1 MSVTLIYSVGYYSFK
16 RVSEELFYIH
26 FSHNHPNRTVG
37 AMEYYSREVL
47 TTLILMI
54 LTGAG
59 RTLAVKVYFQLGFDD
74 PFLVAILVLLGR
86 SLAVPIYW
94 SVEWLVPATD
104 ADAEG
109 ADGDK
114 PKELKETYNGRMT
127 DLEKAAETRASIV
140 PDTDV
145 DVVVDVD
152 ENKAEDATEMSQS
165 EPADLEMKDEAVAIA
180 NALKQAPVSTTPFNP
195 VMRRLSSPTI
205 RRLSKNL
212 RDVVHTEWKHDGTL
226 MATDDEESQLIE
238 QPNEK
243 SIQRRDTSSLDEDSV
258 AEGDTAEISQRITSS
273 RQRKSNRGSVHGM
286 SEKSREAVQWV
297 HKIPRW
303 AKPLM
308 SSGFNLL
315 DVVFRNLSILYL
327 PAVVAEM
334 LVGGTKLILS
344 MVIARIV
351 RKMPIAR
358 QKWCGAGIMV
368 AGLVLVACSDLVSD
382 NESSE
387 SFGLGVLFVML
398 KIIMGVSKDMVQEL
412 FIQEGDYSA
421 TLLLGM
427 EGVYG
432 LLMAVPLYF
441 LLGPVAGYD
450 PVEAFR
456 GIGES
461 SLSLGYTFGLL
472 LIFFVTGMYSILS
485 MAATSAMTNNM
496 WKNFRGFVVWIAA
509 LIIFYASGNEDLGQ
523 PFSIPGSFMIL
534 AGFPIML
541 SALYVYYTE

>member
-1 MSVTLIYSVGYYSFK
+1 MGC
-16 RVSEELFYIH
+16 
-26 FSHNHPNRTVG
+26 
-37 AMEYYSREVL
+37 YSREVL

-94 SVEWLVPATD
+94 LVEWLVPATD

-127 DLEKAAETRASIV
+127 DLEKAAETRACIV

-145 DVVVDVD
+145 DVDVDVDVD
-152 ENKAEDATEMSQS
+152 ENKAADETEMSHS

-180 NALKQAPVSTTPFNP
+180 NALKQEPVSATPFNP

-205 RRLSKNL
+205 RRLSKTL

-226 MATDDEESQLIE
+226 MTTDDEESQVIE

-243 SIQRRDTSSLDEDSV
+243 SIQTRDTSSLDEDSA
-258 AEGDTAEISQRITSS
+258 AEGETAEISQRITRS

-297 HKIPRW
+297 HKIPNW

-315 DVVFRNLSILYL
+315 DVAFRIISILYL

-344 MVIARIV
+344 MVIARVV

-368 AGLVLVACSDLVSD
+368 VGLVLVACSDFVSD

-398 KIIMGVSKDMVQEL
+398 KVIMGVSKDMVQEL
-412 FIQEGDYSA
+412 FIQESDYSA

-427 EGVYG
+427 ESVYG

-461 SLSLGYTFGLL
+461 SLSIGYTFGLL

-496 WKNFRGFVVWIAA
+496 WKNFRGLVVWIAA
-509 LIIFYASGNEDLGQ
+509 LIIFYASGDEDLGE